1 MTSSR
6 ESARAARRRKRRE
19 DGEEGCCAGAAD
31 QCSACGMYCPQFAL
45 VALTTLLLG
54 KPHASPRAA
63 RPAAGRPAGRAAGA
77 LLGAVT
83 LYREEISP
91 TRPPCCPYT
100 PSCSTYAVKA
110 LSRHGALRGGLLT
123 VARLLRCRPAA
134 ARRRGY
140 TDPVP
145 N

>member
-1 MTSSR
+1 MSSR
-6 ESARAARRRKRRE
+6 ESARARRRKRRE

-31 QCSACGMYCPQFAL
+31 QCSACGMYCPQMAL
-45 VALTTLLLG
+45 VALASLLLG
-54 KPHASPRAA
+54 KA
-63 RPAAGRPAGRAAGA
+63 RPSSGARPSAGRPSGRVAGA
-77 LLGAVT
+77 LHGAVGF
-83 LYREEISP
+83 YRDTISP

-123 VARLLRCRPAA
+123 VARLLRCRPGA

-145 N
+145 H